1 MFQYDDRF
9 NSISTILIITTF
21 LIFSFS
27 PLSPGHINAAIV
39 TQDISSLPISFKDL
53 INKSGN
59 LTQSYQSETSKF
71 ANGRYNNKTMIAI
84 TNDYLPKFQRVVDDS
99 KNLQITG
106 QYYNAS
112 TLYTKSLESELQ
124 SYMHFRNYLSTA
136 NSTESE
142 ASMQS
147 LADAF
152 DYENESFDAIRL
164 IR

>member
-1 MFQYDDRF
+1 
-9 NSISTILIITTF
+9 
-21 LIFSFS
+21 
-27 PLSPGHINAAIV
+27 
-39 TQDISSLPISFKDL
+39 
-53 INKSGN
+53 
-59 LTQSYQSETSKF
+59 
-71 ANGRYNNKTMIAI
+71 MIAI
-84 TNDYLPKFQRVVDDS
+84 TNDYLPKFQKVVDDS

-142 ASMQS
+142 ASIQS

-164 IR
+164 NR

>member
-1 MFQYDDRF
+1 MYRYNRM
-9 NSISTILIITTF
+9 NSISTIVVIATF
-21 LIFSFS
+21 LVFTFS
-27 PLSPGHINAAIV
+27 PLVSGHINAAYA
-39 TQDISSLPISFKDL
+39 TRDISSLPVSFKEL
-53 INKSGN
+53 INKSRS
-59 LTQSYQSETSKF
+59 LTQSYQSQITKLSDWK
-71 ANGRYNNKTMIAI
+71 YDNKTMIAI